1 MAYIGNSYSQQITQ
15 AATDVFS
22 GNGVTTTFTLTRPV
36 QSAFTVE
43 VVVDNVQQNPYTAF
57 SINASNQIVF
67 SGPPA
72 SGSNN
77 IYVMYNGGVAQ
88 VGTLGNGV
96 VGSQQLAPNAV
107 TQAALDRANYD
118 GTGAAILPYGASGL
132 RPGGV
137 EGMIRKN
144 TTTGYF
150 EYYDPSGNLWRNVGL
165 APQAYAFS
173 GTITFTPCGA
183 TGRMGPTIQQA
194 RSTYT
199 SQPFQSTW
207 LNNLNLFYVEQGIQ
221 YWVVPK
227 DGTYTISA
235 MGAGLNKTGT
245 GGGTSGLGAKVQASF
260 QLYAGER
267 LRIIVGQQ
275 GLPNSLAG
283 TAGCYGGS
291 GASAVSVYRNN
302 CEQLLILGGGGAG
315 IGNNSTS
322 GTQSVRNGQ
331 YTNSGVPEGGFGST
345 WEYAYNPS
353 SGIQNYWGGHGGGGW
368 MRRGTIGGIGAATAK
383 KDGAGDALSA
393 SAIGGYHES
402 GAHGGFGGGGGT
414 GRDSGA
420 AGGGGGYNGGHA
432 EAYENNDAATF
443 GTGGGSYVGLG
454 ATQTN
459 VLQNNAGDGAVTVTL

>member
-1 MAYIGNSYSQQITQ
+1 MGYIGNSYTQQVIQPASDT
-15 AATDVFS
+15 FS

-36 QSAFTVE
+36 QSVFQVE
-43 VVVDNVQQNPYTAF
+43 AVIDNVQQNPYTAY

-67 SGPPA
+67 TGPPPA
-72 SGSNN
+72 GSNN
-77 IYVMYNGGVAQ
+77 IYVKYNGAVAQ

-118 GTGAAILPYGASGL
+118 GSGAAILPYGSSGL
-132 RPGGV
+132 RPAGV

-150 EYYDPSGNLWRNVGL
+150 EFYDPSGNLWRNVGL
-165 APQAYAFS
+165 SPQAYNFS

-183 TGRMGPTIQQA
+183 TGRMGPTLTQA

-199 SQPFQSTW
+199 TQPLQASW
-207 LNNLNLFYVEQGIQ
+207 LNNLNLFWVEQGIQ

-227 DGTYTISA
+227 DGVYTISA
-235 MGAGLNKTGT
+235 MGAGLNKTGAAGGIT
-245 GGGTSGLGAKVQASF
+245 GSGAKIQANF
-260 QLYAGER
+260 TLYAGER
-267 LRIIVGQQ
+267 LRIVVGQQ

-291 GASAVSVYRNN
+291 GASAVSVYRND

-315 IGNNSTS
+315 ISNNSTGAS
-322 GTQSVRNGQ
+322 QVVRNGQ
-331 YTNSGVPEGGFGST
+331 YTNSGIPEGGFGSSY
-345 WEYAYNPS
+345 EFAYNPS

-368 MRRGTIGGIGAATAK
+368 LRRGTIGGIGAATSK
-383 KDGAGDALSA
+383 KDGSGDALIA
-393 SAIGGYHES
+393 SALGGFHET

-432 EAYENNDAATF
+432 EAYENNQMTTY

-459 VLQNNAGDGAVTVTL
+459 VLNNNTGDGAVTVTL